1 MSIFCF
7 LKKEARITLSLNGTC
22 RVHAPTDLDVGTEAR
37 GNYIRIEHDL
47 FQEPDLVIRDDLADD
62 IEWFS
67 AKIDVDMPVYTRKE
81 LQTGNYDVGDPEV
94 RLVVSRKI
102 ENSHG
107 VLFRE
112 MTVRAP
118 TLAKIKETIRK
129 IRRGEITPAGREQT
143 ILELTEIAAAGV
155 EGTNRMLSGEVQR
168 LTKALVTAESLNV
181 EQKSV
186 MDGILLYLEGRTEHV
201 WQGNST
207 DNRYRD
213 LQDKIVFT
221 RSALK
226 ELIALK
232 ATRWYKI
239 GRFFSDLINFRR
251 DLRS

>member
-1 MSIFCF
+1 
-7 LKKEARITLSLNGTC
+7 
-22 RVHAPTDLDVGTEAR
+22 
-37 GNYIRIEHDL
+37 
-47 FQEPDLVIRDDLADD
+47 
-62 IEWFS
+62 
-67 AKIDVDMPVYTRKE
+67 
-81 LQTGNYDVGDPEV
+81 
-94 RLVVSRKI
+94 
-102 ENSHG
+102 
-107 VLFRE
+107 
-112 MTVRAP
+112 
-118 TLAKIKETIRK
+118 
-129 IRRGEITPAGREQT
+129 
-143 ILELTEIAAAGV
+143 
-155 EGTNRMLSGEVQR
+155 MLSGEVQR